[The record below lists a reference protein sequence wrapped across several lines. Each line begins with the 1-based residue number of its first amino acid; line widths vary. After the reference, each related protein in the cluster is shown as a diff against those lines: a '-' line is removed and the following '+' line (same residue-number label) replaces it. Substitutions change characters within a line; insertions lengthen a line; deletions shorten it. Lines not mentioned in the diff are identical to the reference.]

1 MEFIVDELNV
11 PVSRHAVWECMVN
24 HGYAY
29 VSGIPTEA
37 ERANVNRAEVHDFY
51 TTTLP
56 NAVEGAHPALVFNM
70 DEMGAESYADRKRID
85 VFVPE
90 EEAPEDGGV
99 LVGVQRTAN
108 RCTLMACVGL
118 DGSRLKPLIITRNKT
133 VSSLMFENGYNR
145 ENLILVSTKKAT

>member
-1 MEFIVDELNV
+1 MQ
-11 PVSRHAVWECMVN
+11 R
-24 HGYAY
+24 
-29 VSGIPTEA
+29 
-37 ERANVNRAEVHDFY
+37 FY
-51 TTTLP
+51 TTILP

-70 DEMGAESYADRKRID
+70 DEMGAERYADRKRIN

-90 EEAPEDGGV
+90 EEAPDEGGL

-118 DGSRLKPLIITRNKT
+118 DVSRLNPFINTRNET
-133 VSSLMFENGYNR
+133 VSSLMFENWYSQ

>member
-1 MEFIVDELNV
+1 
-11 PVSRHAVWECMVN
+11 MVN

-37 ERANVNRAEVHDFY
+37 GRANVNRRDVQQFY

-70 DEMGAESYADRKRID
+70 DEMGAERYADRKRIN
-85 VFVPE
+85 VFIPE
-90 EEAPEDGGV
+90 EEAPDEGGV

-118 DGSRLKPLIITRNKT
+118 DGTRLKPLIITRNKT
-133 VSSLMFENGYNR
+133 VSSLMFENGYSL
-145 ENLILVSTKKAT
+145 ENLILFSTKKAT